1 MFLTLGGGG
10 ALSRWPGLDEAWWI
24 APRTVRTVTAAF
36 ATERVTSGRYLAS
49 QTTHTALLRVA
60 NYLSQIF
67 VVKWRTCDFVQEI
80 TNISFVTYLEL
91 TW

>member
-1 MFLTLGGGG
+1 MFLTLGGGERSPAG
-10 ALSRWPGLDEAWWI
+10 PVWTKRGELRLARFAPSQPRLQRSGLRPGDI
-24 APRTVRTVTAAF
+24 SHPRR
-36 ATERVTSGRYLAS
+36 
-49 QTTHTALLRVA
+49 HTALLRVA

-91 TW
+91 T